1 MSFEYEQ
8 EISTHPKVIDWICFF
23 GGLGLCGLHDLYGR
37 IVMSVW
43 CGVPL
48 TFKQP
53 IDCYQFP
60 KMTIMR

>member
-1 MSFEYEQ
+1 MNMNRKFLRFY
-8 EISTHPKVIDWICFF
+8 PKVIDWICFF

-48 TFKQP
+48 TFK
-53 IDCYQFP
+53 
-60 KMTIMR
+60 

>member
-1 MSFEYEQ
+1 MNRKFLPQSYRLDLF
-8 EISTHPKVIDWICFF
+8 FF

-60 KMTIMR
+60 KMTMTIMR

>member
-1 MSFEYEQ
+1 M
-8 EISTHPKVIDWICFF
+8 
-23 GGLGLCGLHDLYGR
+23 GLHDLYGR

-60 KMTIMR
+60 KMTRYDNHEMILY